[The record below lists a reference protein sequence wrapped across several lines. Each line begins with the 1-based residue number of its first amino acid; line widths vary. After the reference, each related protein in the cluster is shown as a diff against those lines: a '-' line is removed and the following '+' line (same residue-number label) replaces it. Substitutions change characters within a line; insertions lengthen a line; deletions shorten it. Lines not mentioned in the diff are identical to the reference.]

1 MLNTTK
7 SHLPSSKGKS
17 STGVKPWSQLP
28 SEIIRLIATYYI
40 LDVSNSN
47 YCPATWDLREHWP
60 HRIIYAAFRDAF
72 ALEKLMTM
80 CPSWGSALEWHR
92 FWSHACC
99 AIDPLD
105 TLVQHTVTQHND
117 NTSSP
122 QRVSPYHHFR
132 LITQCSC
139 YVCRI
144 NNPGSNVGLALAKRA
159 VVVPL
164 MGTILT
170 CREHRKSTYCGLCL
184 REAPPRCDLFTPE
197 VAAVGCI
204 ENEDFETWP
213 TVAATCRSCRN
224 EWLWRR
230 MNGAAPDREALSGGS
245 PYWSSLDWEVRQ
257 SIDAFIEAGEGT
269 LGEVLQVAR
278 EKHWLNRYTR
288 VRMHMEH
295 ALAQQRLD
303 MRSSGYVYEN
313 ADEDA
318 AAGEIDPD
326 DYETL
331 AMAEELHCVREM
343 AQSDW
348 ARTRILDGLW
358 LSPADDW
365 YCHRPRHPPSAE
377 HPVPW
382 TLSSSDGQVHP
393 VPATLRV
400 PPAPTYNLAD
410 QLYRVFERQLRKIL
424 LPAMQN
430 IIKRIMFQGRAEAMK
445 AVITMQLEDV
455 LRALQQAWAW
465 SKDLRPLVHEN
476 DPDPGTPLDD
486 ACSSS
491 KSDASHTT
499 SPVLSTA
506 TLQTTPSPPPSDDK
520 REKDGDAESPR
531 EEAPRM
537 NIFTEL
543 GPPEPSNLLRDIPY
557 VPTTLQEMP
566 TYSLKAFLEVWR
578 ESYAPL
584 FACSCKI
591 CERAMLH
598 RDVGDTVRP
607 TDTNYVVPSHPA
619 SYPQREQQQQHQTAL
634 GNTIRLDE
642 AVYEEEEEEEE
653 DDEEITYS
661 DCSDGDVVACADGT
675 DADVVALASRKRDH
689 EGGGQDPRTHAETE
703 DGGSK
708 TPPKRSRLEGEYSP
722 LTAAEVAAARISKRG
737 SEEAA
742 LSSVAAG
749 KRPRVVADGEAEGD
763 EESTTPLSPSHPY
776 TCRRRRRRGRWVWA
790 QKHDKSV

>member
-1 MLNTTK
+1 M
-7 SHLPSSKGKS
+7 
-17 STGVKPWSQLP
+17 
-28 SEIIRLIATYYI
+28 
-40 LDVSNSN
+40 
-47 YCPATWDLREHWP
+47 
-60 HRIIYAAFRDAF
+60 
-72 ALEKLMTM
+72 
-80 CPSWGSALEWHR
+80 
-92 FWSHACC
+92 
-99 AIDPLD
+99 
-105 TLVQHTVTQHND
+105 
-117 NTSSP
+117 
-122 QRVSPYHHFR
+122 
-132 LITQCSC
+132 
-139 YVCRI
+139 
-144 NNPGSNVGLALAKRA
+144 GLASAKR
-159 VVVPL
+159 VVAVPL

-184 REAPPRCDLFTPE
+184 REAPPRSDLLTPE
-197 VAAVGCI
+197 VTAVGCL

-213 TVAATCRSCRN
+213 TVAATCRCCRG

-230 MNGAAPDREALSGGS
+230 MNVSAPDRETVSVGS
-245 PYWSSLDWEVRQ
+245 SYWSSLDWEVRQ

-269 LGEVLQVAR
+269 LGEVVQVAR

-303 MRSSGYVYEN
+303 MRSSAYGYEN
-313 ADEDA
+313 PDEDTA
-318 AAGEIDPD
+318 TGDIDPD

-331 AMAEELHCVREM
+331 AMAEELHSVRDM

-365 YCHRPRHPPSAE
+365 YGYRPRHTTSAE

-382 TLSSSDGQVHP
+382 ALAISDGQVHP

-410 QLYRVFERQLRKIL
+410 QLYHVFERQLRKIL

-445 AVITMQLEDV
+445 AVATMELEDV

-465 SKDLRPLVHEN
+465 SKDLRRPPVHEN

-486 ACSSS
+486 TCSSS

-531 EEAPRM
+531 EEVPRM

-566 TYSLKAFLEVWR
+566 TYSLKAFIEV
-578 ESYAPL
+578 
-584 FACSCKI
+584 CI
-591 CERAMLH
+591 
-598 RDVGDTVRP
+598 
-607 TDTNYVVPSHPA
+607 
-619 SYPQREQQQQHQTAL
+619 
-634 GNTIRLDE
+634 
-642 AVYEEEEEEEE
+642 
-653 DDEEITYS
+653 
-661 DCSDGDVVACADGT
+661 
-675 DADVVALASRKRDH
+675 SR
-689 EGGGQDPRTHAETE
+689 
-703 DGGSK
+703 
-708 TPPKRSRLEGEYSP
+708 
-722 LTAAEVAAARISKRG
+722 
-737 SEEAA
+737 
-742 LSSVAAG
+742 SSNG
-749 KRPRVVADGEAEGD
+749 RVAD
-763 EESTTPLSPSHPY
+763 TTLRFGVNR
-776 TCRRRRRRGRWVWA
+776 TLRCLLAVA
-790 QKHDKSV
+790 KFASVPCCIVMSAIQSAPPMPIMLCLHSQHHIPNAGSSELHQGIPFV